1 MIAHKL
7 KLRTIGRAMFGL
19 IRTSRAQNVRVTLS
33 TAARKR
39 MRNVRS
45 LQTRV
50 TIRAADASRRSVA
63 GRGSL
68 LLRRPAR

>member
-1 MIAHKL
+1 
-7 KLRTIGRAMFGL
+7 
-19 IRTSRAQNVRVTLS
+19 VRLTLS

-50 TIRAADASRRSVA
+50 TIRAADARGRSVA
-63 GRGSL
+63 GHGSL